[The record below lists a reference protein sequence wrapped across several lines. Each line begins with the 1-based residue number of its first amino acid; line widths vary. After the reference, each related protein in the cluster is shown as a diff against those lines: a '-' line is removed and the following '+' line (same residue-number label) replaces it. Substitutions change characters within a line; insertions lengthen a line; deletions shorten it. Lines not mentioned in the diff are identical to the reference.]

1 MKNRRLLPLGLG
13 LVALV
18 VLGVTGCFLTSAQI
32 LVHVPLGD
40 GGFMIA
46 GADGYKRIAVDLN
59 TISDYKDNKD
69 KLKNIS
75 DFALVGTLINTDG
88 PGGGV
93 EVWIS
98 PDNTSFT
105 TPAAIRASATKLWGP
120 GTIGAPPATRAIGW
134 DDSAALF
141 TAAGKKILL
150 AEAKGDG
157 KLTLYAIETPTAVNT
172 ITLSRGYLILV
183 IDAGI

>member
-18 VLGVTGCFLTSAQI
+18 ALGVTGCFLTSAQI
-32 LVHVPLGD
+32 LVHFALPD
-40 GGFMIA
+40 PFTIS
-46 GADGYKRIAVDLN
+46 GADGRELVPVDLN
-59 TISDYKDNKD
+59 TVPDYNDNKD
-69 KLKNIS
+69 KLKTIS
-75 DFALVGTLINTDG
+75 DFALVGKFTNESG

-93 EVWIS
+93 EVWITAGS
-98 PDNTSFT
+98 TSYAT
-105 TPAAIRASATKLWGP
+105 ASEVRAGATKLWGP
-120 GTIGAPPATRAIGW
+120 GTIGATGSVRNIGW

-157 KLTLYAIETPTAVNT
+157 AFTLYTIGTPTAVNT
-172 ITLSRGYLILV
+172 IKVDKGFLILV
-183 IDAGI
+183 IGAGV

>member
-1 MKNRRLLPLGLG
+1 MKSRRLLPLGLG

-18 VLGVTGCFLTSAQI
+18 ALGVTGCFLTSAQI
-32 LVHVPLGD
+32 LVHFPLGD
-40 GGFMIA
+40 GFMIA

-59 TISDYKDNKD
+59 TISDYKDNKN

-75 DFALVGTLINTDG
+75 DFALIGTLNNTDG

-93 EVWIS
+93 EVYITA
-98 PDNTSFT
+98 DNTSLT

-120 GTIGAPPATRAIGW
+120 GTIGPPPATRAIGW
-134 DDSAALF
+134 DDSAGLF

-150 AEAKGDG
+150 AEAKGEG
-157 KLTLYAIETPTAVNT
+157 KFTLYAIETPTAVNT
-172 ITLSRGYLILV
+172 ITWSRGYLILV